1 MAHTPRT
8 GRALKS
14 SGSVAVPKRSLIKTA
29 ITSTVAAIA
38 SFCVAASCV
47 LASDHS
53 PLAEIA
59 ASGPE
64 TMLVKS
70 LQEIAESRMDSALN
84 GIEDLLKTNPNF
96 RLAHLIKGDLL
107 LARSRPISDLGNPA
121 GAPQE
126 HIADLREEARVR
138 VQRHREPVPRNMTPK
153 YLLQMQPEQK
163 YAIIADTDKS
173 RLYIFRNVGGKPRYV
188 ADYYISSG
196 KNGSRKIREGDKK
209 TPLGVYFVT
218 ANLPREKLTDF
229 YGRGAF
235 PINYPNEWD
244 KRHGRSGFGIW
255 LHGTPSDTYSRPPR
269 ASDGCVVLANQDLDR
284 ISETLQVGV
293 TPVIISD
300 GIEWVDPVDISGLRD
315 KLGSHLES
323 WRRAWENG
331 NIEAYIGNYGRDFST
346 GSQNL
351 AEWSRHKRQVNANKN
366 WIKVGISNV
375 GMFLYPGR
383 DDLVVVNFDQE
394 YSSNN
399 LSNRMRKRQYWM
411 KEHKN
416 GPWKIIYEST
426 A

>member
-1 MAHTPRT
+1 MT
-8 GRALKS
+8 G
-14 SGSVAVPKRSLIKTA
+14 
-29 ITSTVAAIA
+29 
-38 SFCVAASCV
+38 FCFTISCA
-47 LASDHS
+47 LASDHLS
-53 PLAEIA
+53 PGETAG
-59 ASGPE
+59 SGPE

-70 LQEIAESRMDSALN
+70 LQEITESRMDSALS
-84 GIEDLLKTNPNF
+84 GIEELLKANPNF

-107 LARSRPISDLGNPA
+107 LARSRPISELGNTT
-121 GAPQE
+121 GSISHE

-138 VQRHREPVPRNMTPK
+138 VQRHQEQVPRNLIPR

-163 YAIIADTDKS
+163 YAIIADTGKS
-173 RLYIFRNVGGKPRYV
+173 RLYIFRNAGGTPRYV

-196 KNGSRKIREGDKK
+196 KNGSQKVKEGDKK
-209 TPLGVYFVT
+209 TPIGVYFVT
-218 ANLPREKLTDF
+218 ANVPREKLTDF

-244 KRHGRSGFGIW
+244 RRHGRSGFGIW

-284 ISETLQVGV
+284 ISATLQVGL

-300 GIEWVDPVDISGLRD
+300 SVEWVDPLDALKLRD
-315 KLGSHLES
+315 KLSSHLES
-323 WRRAWENG
+323 WRRDWESG
-331 NIEAYIGNYGRDFST
+331 NSEAYIRNYGRDFST
-346 GSQNL
+346 GTQNL

-375 GMFLYPGR
+375 SMFLYPGR
-383 DDLVVVNFDQE
+383 NDLVVVNFDQE

-399 LSNRMRKRQYWM
+399 LSNKTKKRQYWM
-411 KEHKN
+411 KESKN

>member
-1 MAHTPRT
+1 M
-8 GRALKS
+8 KS
-14 SGSVAVPKRSLIKTA
+14 SAAVAVPKPSSLIKTA
-29 ITSTVAAIA
+29 ITSTAAA
-38 SFCVAASCV
+38 MTGFCFAASCV
-47 LASDHS
+47 LASDRS
-53 PLAEIA
+53 PLAEVTG
-59 ASGPE
+59 SGPE
-64 TMLVKS
+64 TILVKS
-70 LQEIAESRMDSALN
+70 LQEIAESRMDSALSR
-84 GIEDLLKTNPNF
+84 IEELLKTNPNF

-107 LARSRPISDLGNPA
+107 LARSRPISDLGNTA
-121 GAPQE
+121 GMPQE
-126 HIADLREEARVR
+126 HVADLREEARVR
-138 VQRHREPVPRNMTPK
+138 VQRHQEPVPRNLVPR

-163 YAIIADTDKS
+163 YAIIADTGKS
-173 RLYIFRNVGGKPRYV
+173 RLYIFQNVGGTARYV

-196 KNGSRKIREGDKK
+196 KNGSRKIKEGDKK
-209 TPLGVYFVT
+209 TPIGVYFVT

-235 PINYPNEWD
+235 PIDYPNEWD

-269 ASDGCVVLANQDLDR
+269 ASDGCVVLANQDMDR
-284 ISETLQVGV
+284 ISATLQVGI
-293 TPVIISD
+293 TPVVISD
-300 GIEWVDPVDISGLRD
+300 GMEWVDPLDASGLRD
-315 KLGSHLES
+315 KLRSRLES
-323 WRRAWENG
+323 WRRDWESG

-351 AEWSRHKRQVNANKN
+351 AEWTRHKRQVNANKN

-399 LSNRMRKRQYWM
+399 LSNKMKKRQYWM
-411 KEHKN
+411 KEPKN

>member
-1 MAHTPRT
+1 MANTAGTR
-8 GRALKS
+8 GAVRS
-14 SGSVAVPKRSLIKTA
+14 FVSVVPKRSLIKTA
-29 ITSTVAAIA
+29 ITSTAMVTG
-38 SFCVAASCV
+38 FCFAASCV
-47 LASDHS
+47 MASDHTS
-53 PLAEIA
+53 LGLAG
-59 ASGPE
+59 SGPE
-64 TMLVKS
+64 TVLVKS
-70 LQEIAESRMDSALN
+70 LQEIAESRMDSALS
-84 GIEDLLKTNPNF
+84 GIEELLKTNPNF

-107 LARSRPISDLGNPA
+107 LARSRPISDLGNTA
-121 GAPQE
+121 GVSQE

-138 VQRHREPVPRNMTPK
+138 VQRHQEQVPRNLIPR
-153 YLLQMQPEQK
+153 YLLQMHQDQK
-163 YAIIADTDKS
+163 YAIIADTSKS
-173 RLYIFRNVGGKPRYV
+173 RLYIFQNAGGTPRYI

-209 TPLGVYFVT
+209 TPIGVYFVT

-244 KRHGRSGFGIW
+244 KRQGRSGFGIW

-284 ISETLQVGV
+284 ISATLQVGL

-300 GIEWVDPVDISGLRD
+300 GIEWVEPINASGLRD
-315 KLGSHLES
+315 KLASHLES
-323 WRRAWENG
+323 WRRDWESG
-331 NIEAYIGNYGRDFST
+331 NIEAYIRNYGQDFSN

-366 WIKVGISNV
+366 WIKVGISSV
-375 GMFLYPGR
+375 SMFLYPGR
-383 DDLVVVNFDQE
+383 DDLAVVNFDQE

-399 LSNRMRKRQYWM
+399 LSNKTKKCQYWM

>member
-1 MAHTPRT
+1 M
-8 GRALKS
+8 
-14 SGSVAVPKRSLIKTA
+14 
-29 ITSTVAAIA
+29 
-38 SFCVAASCV
+38 
-47 LASDHS
+47 ASDHTS
-53 PLAEIA
+53 LGLAG
-59 ASGPE
+59 SGPE
-64 TMLVKS
+64 TVLVKS
-70 LQEIAESRMDSALN
+70 LQEIAESRMDSALS
-84 GIEDLLKTNPNF
+84 GIEELLKTNPNF

-107 LARSRPISDLGNPA
+107 LARSRPISDLGNTA
-121 GAPQE
+121 GVSQE

-138 VQRHREPVPRNMTPK
+138 VQRHQEQVPRNLIPR
-153 YLLQMQPEQK
+153 YLLQMHQDQK
-163 YAIIADTDKS
+163 YAIIADTSKS
-173 RLYIFRNVGGKPRYV
+173 RLYIFQNAGGTPRYV

-209 TPLGVYFVT
+209 TPIGVYFVT

-244 KRHGRSGFGIW
+244 KRQGRSGFGIW

-284 ISETLQVGV
+284 ISATLQVGL

-300 GIEWVDPVDISGLRD
+300 GIEWVEPINASGLRD
-315 KLGSHLES
+315 KLASHLES
-323 WRRAWENG
+323 WRRDWESG
-331 NIEAYIGNYGRDFST
+331 NIEAYIRNYGQDFSN

-351 AEWSRHKRQVNANKN
+351 AEWSRHKRQVNANKD
-366 WIKVGISNV
+366 WIKVGISSV
-375 GMFLYPGR
+375 SMFLYPGR
-383 DDLVVVNFDQE
+383 DDLAVVNFDQE

-399 LSNRMRKRQYWM
+399 LSNKTKKRQYWM